1 MLKENFQYLNKILT
15 KKEYIYLYIYF
26 IFSILIGVLET
37 IGVGILPAFFSVLID
52 KNILINKFDFDEN
65 IQNIIINLFEKDNL
79 IMFLCIGIVIF
90 FIFKSIILF
99 LFGFFDAKL
108 TRDFKVSISSQLF
121 KIYINKNYLFHS
133 TNNPIILGRNISSE
147 VNTSVAHMKSFLI
160 IIKESIQL
168 FLIFSLLLFA
178 NLKVTTS
185 IFALFLLLSIIYVKF
200 FGKKMKQKSEIAFYE
215 RGHKSKIIHQILNAI
230 IEVKIYNREKFIIKK
245 FIDSIKKEFQSKMF
259 LDVVNK
265 IPKIFIEIFIV
276 SLVCFTI
283 VVCVRLGFNIEAI
296 ISIIALYFFAALRS
310 YPAFNTFLQQKMAL
324 INGRVSIEKL
334 ASEFEK
340 SRLDSDKQKLK
351 DSISTFDSSIEFQ
364 NVSFNYPNREKTL
377 NNINLKI
384 SKNTSIGVRG
394 ETGSGKS
401 TIIKLLMG
409 LLQPDFGKILID
421 GKELNIEENDLK
433 DKISYV
439 PQNFYILDDTILE
452 NIIFSDEK
460 NKPDHKKISKV
471 TKLSLLDELI
481 DSLPQGINT
490 VVGATGKLLSGGQA
504 QRLALARALYQDRE
518 ILILDE
524 ATNALDSNTEKLV
537 IKNIL
542 NLKKSKTIIII
553 SHNSDILEFCD
564 QTIDVESN

>member
-26 IFSILIGVLET
+26 IFSVLIGVLET

-52 KNILINKFDFDEN
+52 KNILINKFDFNEDM
-65 IQNIIINLFEKDNL
+65 QNIIVNLFDKDNL
-79 IMFLCIGIVIF
+79 IVLLCVGIVIF

-99 LFGFFDAKL
+99 FFGFFDAKL
-108 TRDFKVSISSQLF
+108 TRDFKISISSQLF

-133 TNNPIILGRNISSE
+133 SNNPIILGRNISSE

-168 FLIFSLLLFA
+168 ILIFSLLLFA

-185 IFALFLLLSIIYVKF
+185 IFALFLLLTIIYLKF

-230 IEVKIYNREKFIIKK
+230 IEVKIYNRENFIIKK
-245 FIDSIKKEFQSKMF
+245 FTDSIKKEFQSKMF

-265 IPKIFIEIFIV
+265 IPKIFVEIFIV

-310 YPAFNTFLQQKMAL
+310 YPSFNSFLQQKMAL

-334 ASEFEK
+334 SNEFKK
-340 SRLDSDKQKLK
+340 SKLNSDNQKTEH
-351 DSISTFDSSIEFQ
+351 SISKFNKSIEFQ
-364 NVSFNYPNREKTL
+364 NISFNYPDRENSL
-377 NNINLKI
+377 NNLNLKI
-384 SKNTSIGVRG
+384 SKNTLIGIKG

-401 TIIKLLMG
+401 TLIKIIMG
-409 LLQPDFGKILID
+409 LLQPTSGKILLD
-421 GKELNIEENDLK
+421 GKELHLSENNLK
-433 DKISYV
+433 DIISYV

-452 NIIFSDEK
+452 NIIFSEEN
-460 NKPDHKKISKV
+460 NKPDYKKISNV
-471 TKLSLLDELI
+471 TKLSQLDGVI
-481 DSLPQGINT
+481 NSLPKGINT
-490 VVGATGKLLSGGQA
+490 IVGSTGQLLSGGQA
-504 QRLALARALYQDRE
+504 QRLALARALYQERE

-524 ATNALDSNTEKLV
+524 ATNALDSNTEKL
-537 IKNIL
+537 IIENIL

-553 SHNSDILEFCD
+553 SHNSDILKFCD
-564 QTIDVESN
+564 HTYEITR

>member
-1 MLKENFQYLNKILT
+1 MFKENFQYLNKILR
-15 KKEYIYLYIYF
+15 KKEYIYLNTYF
-26 IFSILIGVLET
+26 IFSILIGILET
-37 IGVGILPAFFSVLID
+37 IGIGILPAFFSVLID

-79 IMFLCIGIVIF
+79 IMFLCVGIVIF
-90 FIFKSIILF
+90 FVFKSIILF

-108 TRDFKVSISSQLF
+108 TRDLKVSISSQLF

-168 FLIFSLLLFA
+168 ILIFSLLLFA

-185 IFALFLLLSIIYVKF
+185 IFALFLLFSVIYLKF
-200 FGKKMKQKSEIAFYE
+200 FGRKMRQKSEIAFYE

-265 IPKIFIEIFIV
+265 IPKIFVEIFIV

-310 YPAFNTFLQQKMAL
+310 YPAFNALLQQKMAL
-324 INGRVSIEKL
+324 INGKVSIKKL

-340 SRLDSDKQKLK
+340 SRLESDTQKVK
-351 DSISTFDSSIEFQ
+351 DSISSFDSSIEFQ
-364 NVSFNYPNREKTL
+364 NVSFNYPNRKKTL

-384 SKNTSIGVRG
+384 SKNTSIGIKG

-401 TIIKLLMG
+401 TIIKLIMG
-409 LLQPDFGKILID
+409 LLQPNSGKILID
-421 GKELNIEENDLK
+421 GKELNIIENDLK

-452 NIIFSDEK
+452 NIIFSEEK
-460 NKPDHKKISKV
+460 NKPDYKKISKI
-471 TKLSLLDELI
+471 TKLSLLDEMI
-481 DSLPQGINT
+481 NSLPKGIDT

-537 IKNIL
+537 IENIS
-542 NLKKSKTIIII
+542 NLKKSKTVIII
-553 SHNSDILEFCD
+553 SHNSDILKFCD
-564 QTIDVESN
+564 QIIDIENN